1 MSNTL
6 KNIFDYQKF
15 ESNSKLSKLIKETE
29 ERYANAVSLDELDM
43 VVAAGKT
50 HADEQDAKK
59 MMK

>member
-50 HADEQDAKK
+50 HADEQR
-59 MMK
+59 M